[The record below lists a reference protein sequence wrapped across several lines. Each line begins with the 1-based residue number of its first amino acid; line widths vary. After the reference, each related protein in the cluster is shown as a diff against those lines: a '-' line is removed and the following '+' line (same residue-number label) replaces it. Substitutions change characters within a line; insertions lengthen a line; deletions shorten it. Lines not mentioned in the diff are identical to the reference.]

1 LLLAGA
7 AGGAGTSV
15 WLSGKLSQEFQAP
28 FDRTVSAAKSS
39 LRMLRFDIIKETVEK
54 EVAQIIS
61 KSREGKNIWIDVRF
75 ITDTRT
81 KVEVRVGA
89 VKPDTKTAEKIL
101 QRIERSL

>member
-1 LLLAGA
+1 
-7 AGGAGTSV
+7 
-15 WLSGKLSQEFQAP
+15 
-28 FDRTVSAAKSS
+28 
-39 LRMLRFDIIKETVEK
+39 MLRFDIIKETVEK